1 MLASEIISECLAK
14 GADMKK
20 VALVLIS
27 FALFTL
33 QVQAEEL
40 TEQKKQA
47 INDLLELS
55 GTTAEYFDAM
65 EKLLTALKPG
75 FKKLRPDVD
84 PRIVDIVMIEV
95 AKTVRQKMK
104 GELSFN
110 KMLEPIFHKKFSLN
124 EIREIIRFYETPVG
138 RKLISHTPALDREFN
153 ESLKFFMK
161 GIQPMIQ
168 ENVLAALK
176 EQGIK

>member
-1 MLASEIISECLAK
+1 
-14 GADMKK
+14 MKK

-27 FALFTL
+27 FVLFTT

-55 GTTAEYFDAM
+55 GTTAEYFDAV

-75 FKKLRPDVD
+75 LKKLRSDVD

-95 AKTVRQKMK
+95 AKTMRQKMK
-104 GELSFN
+104 GEFSLN
-110 KMLEPIFHKKFSLN
+110 KMLEPVFHEKFSLS
-124 EIREIIRFYETPVG
+124 EIQEIIRFYETPVG
-138 RKLISHTPALDREFN
+138 RKIVSHTPEIDNEFN
-153 ESLKFFMK
+153 ESIEFFMK
-161 GIQPMIQ
+161 GIQPIIN

-176 EQGIK
+176 AQGIKPE